1 MQPYANR
8 NSLRHDVS
16 VPRPALSPNTM
27 STAVYSTRQ
36 AADLLGVSVRT
47 VQLWVEAGTLK
58 AWKTQGGHRRIDHQ
72 SVQAI
77 LQQRRQSALPA
88 AEPGPGLPACPRP
101 TTPGG
106 EPCLRVLVVEDD
118 LDLLAVYRMA
128 MENLPFPIELRCE
141 EDGLKGLITAGN
153 FHPDVLLVDLNL
165 PELDGFAMLKALA
178 NAPET
183 ERTRIYVISALSAA
197 DIHSRG
203 GLPPSATALSK
214 PIPIALLLQLLS
226 EAFQA
231 QYLAT

>member
-1 MQPYANR
+1 
-8 NSLRHDVS
+8 
-16 VPRPALSPNTM
+16 M
-27 STAVYSTRQ
+27 SSAFYSTRQ
-36 AADLLGVSVRT
+36 AAELLGVSVRT

-77 LQQRRQSALPA
+77 LQQRKNNIAAPLDLPSSPPSRPRTDEQS
-88 AEPGPGLPACPRP
+88 
-101 TTPGG
+101 
-106 EPCLRVLVVEDD
+106 LRVLVVEDD
-118 LDLLAVYRMA
+118 KDLLAIYRLA
-128 MENLPFPIELRCE
+128 MENLPFPIDLRCE

-178 NAPET
+178 NSPET
-183 ERTRIYVISALSAA
+183 EHTRIYVISALSAA

-203 GLPPSATALSK
+203 GLPPSATALAK

-231 QYLAT
+231 LYLTT

>member
-1 MQPYANR
+1 
-8 NSLRHDVS
+8 
-16 VPRPALSPNTM
+16 M
-27 STAVYSTRQ
+27 STAFYSTRQ

-72 SVQAI
+72 SVQAM
-77 LQQRRQSALPA
+77 LQQRQKNIA
-88 AEPGPGLPACPRP
+88 APPDLSSPSRPQTEEPN
-101 TTPGG
+101 
-106 EPCLRVLVVEDD
+106 LRVLVVEDD
-118 LDLLAVYRMA
+118 KDLLAIYRLA
-128 MENLPFPIELRCE
+128 MENLPFPIDLRCE
-141 EDGLKGLITAGN
+141 QDGLKGLITAGH

-178 NAPET
+178 NSPAT
-183 ERTRIYVISALSAA
+183 EHTRIYVISALSAA

-203 GLPPSATALSK
+203 GLPPSATALAK

-231 QYLAT
+231 HYLTT

>member
-1 MQPYANR
+1 MQSYASR
-8 NSLRHDVS
+8 SPLHCEAS
-16 VPRPALSPNTM
+16 VPRRSPAQEPM
-27 STAVYSTRQ
+27 SSTVYSTRQ

-77 LQQRRQSALPA
+77 LQQRRQAAAAPPA
-88 AEPGPGLPACPRP
+88 SFAAPVCASQARRHGDEA
-101 TTPGG
+101 
-106 EPCLRVLVVEDD
+106 CLRVLVVEDD
-118 LDLLAVYRMA
+118 EDLVAVYRMA

-141 EDGLKGLITAGN
+141 QDGLKGLITAGN

-165 PELDGFAMLKALA
+165 PELDGFAMLKALSD
-178 NAPET
+178 APET
-183 ERTRIYVISALSAA
+183 QRTRIYVISALSAA

-203 GLPPSATALSK
+203 GLPPNSTALAK